1 MVLPTKTN
9 QENLGRA
16 KKSEAFPGGSVV
28 KNLPANAGNTGWI
41 PGLGRSSGEENG
53 NPLQW
58 EWVLVWEIPWTEEPG
73 GLQTM
78 GLQRV
83 GHNRATEHGRLK
95 LEVWC

>member
-28 KNLPANAGNTGWI
+28 KNLPANAGDTGWI
-41 PGLGRSSGEENG
+41 PGSGRSSGEENG

-83 GHNRATEHGRLK
+83 GHN
-95 LEVWC
+95 